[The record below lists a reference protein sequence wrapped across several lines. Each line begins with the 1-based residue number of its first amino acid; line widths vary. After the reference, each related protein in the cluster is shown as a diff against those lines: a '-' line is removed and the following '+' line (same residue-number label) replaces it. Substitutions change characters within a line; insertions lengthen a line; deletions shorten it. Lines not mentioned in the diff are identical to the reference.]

1 MRGSARVAADRGVAA
16 GVVDLAVVV
25 AVACGHLVHGKRAR
39 LVAGDTSCAAQRLD
53 SLEVLDE
60 NIDVFHLDGSE
71 GQGNRELRHDVR
83 EMRDRARDKQHTW
96 GNSPSGTL
104 ATMMPMAKIRACR
117 AMVRLKP
124 TLMNGQSGA

>member
-25 AVACGHLVHGKRAR
+25 AVACSHLVHGKRAR

-60 NIDVFHLDGSE
+60 NIDVFHLDGCE
-71 GQGNRELRHDVR
+71 GQSHRELQHDVR
-83 EMRDRARDKQHTW
+83 EMRDRARDNRHTW
-96 GNSPSGTL
+96 GSSPSGTL
-104 ATMMPMAKIRACR
+104 ATMMPMAKMRAWGR
-117 AMVRLKP
+117 W
-124 TLMNGQSGA
+124 